1 LLTWSLG
8 PDLEVMFPV
17 TFDTPSEPVS
27 IEEWVRQNRVAIN
40 KDLKETGVVLIRG
53 LAMRDPG
60 DFNIFV
66 AAFGLP
72 VFSYQESL
80 SNAVRINYSER
91 VFTANEAP
99 PEVEIY
105 LHHEMAQTPVSPSVL
120 FFCCISAAEQGGAT
134 PVCRSDQLFK
144 AFRLSHPNWTEQL
157 VAKGL
162 RYVTR
167 MPAVS
172 DESSGQGR
180 SWYSTLDVSDKH
192 EAEKKLASMGYA
204 YTWQS
209 NDDLETLSPALP
221 GIVDLTNGAQS
232 FYHQLIA
239 AYRGWPGVRENPTS
253 GVMFGDKTEIPVRLL
268 ESLSAMAE
276 DYTTDLRWVDGE
288 IAIVDNRM
296 IMHGRRPYS
305 GNRKRQVLVSMVP

>member
-1 LLTWSLG
+1 MPIWSLG
-8 PDLEVMFPV
+8 PDVEVMFPV

-40 KDLKETGVVLIRG
+40 QSLKKTGVVLIRG
-53 LAMRDPG
+53 LAMQDP
-60 DFNIFV
+60 DHFEKFV

-72 VFSYQESL
+72 VFPYKESL
-80 SNAVRINYSER
+80 SNAVRVNYSER

-99 PEVEIY
+99 PQVEIY

-134 PVCRSDQLFK
+134 PVCRSDQLFE
-144 AFRLSHPNWTEQL
+144 AFQLSHPKWIEQL
-157 VAKGL
+157 VSKGL

-180 SWYSTLDVSDKH
+180 SWYSTLNVSDKD
-192 EAEKKLASMGYA
+192 EAEKKLAAMGYA
-204 YTWQS
+204 YSWKN
-209 NDDLETLSPALP
+209 NDDLETLSPLLP
-221 GIVDLTNGAQS
+221 GMVDLTNGGQS

-239 AYRGWPGVRENPTS
+239 AYRGWPGVRENPAS
-253 GVMFGDKTEIPVRLL
+253 GVMFGDKTEIPVGLL
-268 ESLSAMAE
+268 ESLSTMAV
-276 DYTTDLRWVDGE
+276 DYTTDLQWADGE
-288 IAIVDNRM
+288 IAMVNNKM

-305 GNRKRQVLVSMVP
+305 GNRKRQVLVSMAP